1 MYAMYMYT
9 LLCIFTSNHIFTIL
23 SEQTYPWVVPLGTSH
38 PKLLK
43 PIKLQNNIG
52 LT

>member
-9 LLCIFTSNHIFTIL
+9 LLCMFTSNHIFTIL
-23 SEQTYPWVVPLGTSH
+23 SGQTYPWVVPLRTSH
-38 PKLLK
+38 SKLLK
-43 PIKLQNNIG
+43 PIELQDNIE